1 MKKYHF
7 MYLKFLIFSLSVFML
22 ASCKNKPLQEKST
35 SKIIITTSSPI
46 VNANNSYFSTSG
58 KIEAIQNAIISTRL
72 MGTITSV
79 NVKIGNRVRKGQ
91 LLLRINSQDL
101 QAKKKQ
107 AKAGIIKAN
116 TAFLNAQKDYNRFQK
131 LIKEQSASEKEFDD
145 IKTRFEISK
154 ANLEAANQQLNEV
167 NALLAYADIKA
178 PFNGTITSKMVNVGD
193 LTNPGMPL
201 LSIENSSSYE
211 VKTLLTELQVAQIK
225 IGNKVAVT
233 IKSSNKKLAG
243 IVSEVSSSSQPT
255 GGLYLV
261 KVKLKNSV
269 INNHLGGSYVSVK
282 FNTNNKKASSFILI
296 AKKALVHNGQLTG
309 IYTVSKSNTAI
320 LRWLRLGNT
329 YGNMVEVLSGLN
341 KNEKYI
347 TSANGKLYNG
357 VSVALK

>member
-7 MYLKFLIFSLSVFML
+7 MYLKLLIFSLSIFALV
-22 ASCKNKPLQEKST
+22 SCKNKPLQEKST
-35 SKIIITTSSPI
+35 SKVIITTASPI

-58 KIEAIQNAIISTRL
+58 KIEAIQNATISTRL

-79 NVKIGNRVRKGQ
+79 NIKIGSKVKKGQ

-107 AKAGIIKAN
+107 AKAGVLKAN

-145 IKTRFEISK
+145 IKTSFEISK
-154 ANLEAANQQLNEV
+154 ANLDAANQQLSEV
-167 NALLAYADIKA
+167 NALLTYANIKA

-201 LSIENSSSYE
+201 LNIENSSSYE

-225 IGNKVAVT
+225 VGGKASVT
-233 IKSSNKKLAG
+233 IKSSNKKLPG
-243 IVSEVSSSSQPT
+243 IISEVSSSSQPT
-255 GGLYLV
+255 RGLYLV
-261 KVKLKNSV
+261 KVILKNSV
-269 INNHLGGSYVSVK
+269 LNNHLGGAFVSVK
-282 FNTNNKKASSFILI
+282 FSITNKKIPSFILVP
-296 AKKALVHNGQLTG
+296 KKALVHNGQLTG

-320 LRWLRLGNT
+320 LRWLRLGNS
-329 YGNMVEVLSGLN
+329 YGNMVEVLSGLS
-341 KNEKYI
+341 KDEKYI

-357 VSVALK
+357 VSVSLK